1 MDSDHRA
8 VAVGALAARDYAAA
22 GDAYTRAAWDRL
34 AEPRDGLSP
43 FEADERGWVGR
54 PLQRLATA
62 GVCYRVAGRAD
73 RATSRGREGAAVARD
88 LEHGLTEPA
97 QRACLRE
104 FAADF
109 HAIGGLDGVGEAYEA
124 AEDAYRDAADSVDAV
139 DTLTTT
145 PLFQAGAD
153 LLRQVARGP
162 ANGEIAVPWEKLHGP
177 DPDDIGGFLAHR
189 ARFKGQRFPSLLERV
204 ADDGYLAA
212 PRGTTEYNNANFRCP
227 DCGSTDV
234 NWVAN
239 HTLCLRCSTPM
250 DERYS
255 NN

>member
-8 VAVGALAARDYAAA
+8 VAVGALAECKYDAA

-34 AEPRDGLSP
+34 AAPRDERSP

-54 PLQRLATA
+54 PLQRLALA
-62 GVCYRVAGRAD
+62 GVCYRVAGRD
-73 RATSRGREGAAVARD
+73 ERATLRAREGVAVARD
-88 LEHGLTEPA
+88 LETALDRPA

-109 HAIGGLDGVGEAYEA
+109 RAIGDLDGVSGAYDDAEA
-124 AEDAYRDAADSVDAV
+124 AYRDAADSVGDV
-139 DTLTTT
+139 NTVTTT
-145 PLFQAGAD
+145 PLFQAAAD

-177 DPDDIGGFLAHR
+177 DPDDVAGFLAHR
-189 ARFKGQRFPSLLERV
+189 ARFKRQRFGSLLERV
-204 ADDGYLAA
+204 ADDGSLAA
-212 PRGTTEYNNANFRCP
+212 PRGTTEYNNANFQCP
-227 DCGSTDV
+227 NCDSTDV
-234 NWVAN
+234 NWVTD

-250 DERYS
+250 VS
-255 NN
+255 Q

>member
-8 VAVGALAARDYAAA
+8 VAVGALADREYERA

-43 FEADERGWVGR
+43 FDADERGWVGR
-54 PLQRLATA
+54 ALQRLALA
-62 GVCYRVAGRAD
+62 GVCYRVAGRDD
-73 RATSRGREGAAVARD
+73 RATHRAREGIAVARD
-88 LEHGLTEPA
+88 LENALEEPA

-109 HAIGGLDGVGEAYEA
+109 RAIGELDGISEAYET
-124 AEDAYRDAADSVDAV
+124 AETAYRDAADSVESV
-139 DTLTTT
+139 ESLTTT

-153 LLRQVARGP
+153 LIRQVARGP
-162 ANGEIAVPWEKLHGP
+162 ANGEIAVPWETLHGP
-177 DPDDIGGFLAHR
+177 TPDDTGPFLAHR
-189 ARFKGQRFPSLLERV
+189 ARFKRQRFGSLLTRV
-204 ADDGYLAA
+204 VDDGALAA

-227 DCGSTDV
+227 ACESTDV
-234 NWVAN
+234 NWVTD

-250 DERYS
+250 AER
-255 NN
+255 